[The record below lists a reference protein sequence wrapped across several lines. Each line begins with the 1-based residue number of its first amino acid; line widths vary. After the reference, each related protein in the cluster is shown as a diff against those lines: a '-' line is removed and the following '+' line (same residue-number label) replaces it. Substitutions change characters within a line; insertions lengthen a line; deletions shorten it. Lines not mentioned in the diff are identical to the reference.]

1 MIDMA
6 KKKILGFELEGLPTV
21 GENAEK
27 MSEVRERLTVKVHA
41 FKMKGIASM
50 MEKRKLLEAAKEEKK
65 GLKNVTPDAIDVTFK
80 KVEEKKKEIEG
91 SKVG

>member
-1 MIDMA
+1 MA
-6 KKKILGFELEGLPTV
+6 KRKILGFELEGLPTV

-27 MSEVRERLTVKVHA
+27 MTVVREKLTMKVHT

-65 GLKNVTPDAIDVTFK
+65 ELKNVTPGVIDATFRK
-80 KVEEKKKEIEG
+80 IEEKKKEIE
-91 SKVG
+91 VGK